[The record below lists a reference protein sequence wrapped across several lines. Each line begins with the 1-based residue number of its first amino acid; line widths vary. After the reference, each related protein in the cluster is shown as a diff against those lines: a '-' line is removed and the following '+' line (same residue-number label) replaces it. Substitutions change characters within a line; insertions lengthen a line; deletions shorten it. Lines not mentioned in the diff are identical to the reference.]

1 MWCATQWVP
10 GSECY
15 PPGQLIGAGGALATA
30 PGALRYKGDA
40 HKQLPTYDVARR
52 ARGLAGG
59 FCLAN

>member
-1 MWCATQWVP
+1 M
-10 GSECY
+10 
-15 PPGQLIGAGGALATA
+15 GACRASAAA